1 MITVD
6 SNRVTYSLVYRDASH
21 TTRNIF
27 DLNTQLY
34 KHLSFKHRSL
44 ELDWLTGWH
53 IKQTAVSNLNLYWIK
68 GALLCF
74 SFWLHVLDSAV
85 YSAFESTLNSSI
97 VSYRIVFKVTCMLS
111 YRIWLLRY
119 DWLRYYHAAESENSS
134 KKEATS
140 SGQSVV
146 NWTGVRQ
153 MKVSGGD
160 INETSRQPNSRLL
173 QNNWLTLT
181 QLHQQNHK
189 SERVSRFLTARQH
202 N

>member
-97 VSYRIVFKVTCMLS
+97 VSYRIVSYSKSHAC
-111 YRIWLLRY
+111 YRIVF
-119 DWLRYYHAAESENSS
+119 DCSD
-134 KKEATS
+134 T
-140 SGQSVV
+140 
-146 NWTGVRQ
+146 TG
-153 MKVSGGD
+153 SD
-160 INETSRQPNSRLL
+160 T
-173 QNNWLTLT
+173 TT
-181 QLHQQNHK
+181 QLKVKILPKRKLLHLDN
-189 SERVSRFLTARQH
+189 L
-202 N
+202 